1 MEDRAVVV
9 YGCQET
15 KKDNMWNGRGKCFDL
30 WPSAFPTSFKVLRK
44 NIVLKNFHKIKW
56 KINKT

>member
-15 KKDNMWNGRGKCFDL
+15 KKDNMWNGRGKCCDL
-30 WPSAFPTSFKVLRK
+30 
-44 NIVLKNFHKIKW
+44 
-56 KINKT
+56 